1 MISLGAKQLSLL
13 DSVHHHNIDYW
24 VVFRQIERERSWL
37 WKFLKPGF
45 YHVEVWGYVPPGA
58 WIRFDTCVELISVE
72 VYADPPW
79 MLIGKSEKPTFMHYI
94 GLATYGRI
102 RQKFYIGPVT
112 CVSLAA
118 AFLGVRLPFWC
129 RTPFQLYKLLK
140 KGNRIE

>member
-72 VYADPPW
+72 VYREADLHALHGPRAVRAHTAEILHRPGH
-79 MLIGKSEKPTFMHYI
+79 MRFVGCGVPGCAASVLLSHTVSILQAVEK
-94 GLATYGRI
+94 A
-102 RQKFYIGPVT
+102 
-112 CVSLAA
+112 
-118 AFLGVRLPFWC
+118 
-129 RTPFQLYKLLK
+129 
-140 KGNRIE
+140 